1 MDFKQWSLRGK
12 IVLIGVILPTVLIL
26 LLMRLYTTEAREK
39 TIESFRDKARAICL
53 TAESTR
59 QEMETKWDMG
69 LFSVEQ
75 VRQNAA
81 RGEHDKVLAAVP
93 VVSAWQAAMR
103 KAQEGG
109 YIFKVPKFSPRN
121 PKNEPDPLEARALN
135 TMKDK
140 GLDEYY
146 EIDESIN
153 AVRYFRAVRLTQTC
167 MLCHGDPATSQEL
180 WGNSNGIDPTGSK
193 MENWEVGQLHGA
205 FEVIQSL
212 DEADRQLAASISK
225 ATQLVIGGLVIM
237 AILFATL
244 VLRLVSNSVIKP
256 ISRIIADLTRG
267 SRNLLDAANQVS
279 SASNELAD
287 GAGQQASSLE
297 ETSASLE
304 EMSSMTKQ
312 NAANVSQT
320 SQMAE
325 SARNSAEIAQQSMEK
340 MTDTIGSIKQSA
352 DQTAT
357 IMKTIDEIAFQ
368 TNLLALNAAVEA
380 ARAGEAGAG
389 FAVVAD
395 EVRSLALRSA
405 AAAKDTAQLIEES
418 QKNADKGVDAAAEV
432 KDILVQIVDGVK
444 KVSSLAKEISVASDE
459 QAQGVNQISI
469 AVSQVDKVTQA
480 NAAISEESASASEEL
495 SGQAKELSVLVQA
508 LADIVGAKQTEPG
521 HPQSPSAGQRLSKTK
536 SQARPTLPKKPALAA
551 SKPGSKAK
559 AGAPKLAAPVKPPA
573 KPAKAKDIIP
583 FDDDDFEDF

>member
-1 MDFKQWSLRGK
+1 MGMDLKQWSLRGK
-12 IVLIGVILPTVLIL
+12 IVLVGVLLPTILIL
-26 LLMRLYTTEAREK
+26 ILMRLYTTEAREK
-39 TIESFRDKARAICL
+39 TIESFKDKARAICL

-75 VRQNAA
+75 VRQDAEQGN
-81 RGEHDKVLAAVP
+81 HDKVLAAVP

-103 KAQEGG
+103 KAEEGG
-109 YIFKVPKFSPRN
+109 YTFKVPKFSPRN

-135 TMKDK
+135 TMKAK

-146 EIDESIN
+146 EVDESIN
-153 AVRYFRAVRLTQTC
+153 AVRYFRAVRLTKTC

-193 MENWEVGQLHGA
+193 MENWQVGGLHGA

-212 DEADRQLAASISK
+212 DQADQQLASSINK
-225 ATQLVIGGLVIM
+225 ATQLVIAGLIVM

-244 VLRLVSNSVIKP
+244 VLRIVSNSVIKP
-256 ISRIIADLTRG
+256 ITSIIGDLTRG
-267 SRNLLDAANQVS
+267 SENLLDAANQVS
-279 SASNELAD
+279 TASSELAD
-287 GAGQQASSLE
+287 GAGQQAASLE

-304 EMSSMTKQ
+304 EMSSMTKL
-312 NAANVSQT
+312 NAENVSQT

-325 SARNSAEIAQQSMEK
+325 SARTSAETAQQSMEK
-340 MTDTIGSIKQSA
+340 MTDTIGSIKKSA

-405 AAAKDTAQLIEES
+405 EAAKDTAQLIEES
-418 QKNADKGVDAAAEV
+418 QKNADNGVSAAAEV
-432 KDILVQIVDGVK
+432 QDILVQIVDGVK

-459 QAQGVNQISI
+459 QAQGVDQINI
-469 AVSQVDKVTQA
+469 AVSQVDKVTQG

-495 SGQAKELSVLVQA
+495 SGQAKELSGLVQL
-508 LADIVGAKQTEPG
+508 LADIVGAKRTVATRQAPPIGT
-521 HPQSPSAGQRLSKTK
+521 RKTHSIQAQ
-536 SQARPTLPKKPALAA
+536 SQAALPPQPAPAA
-551 SKPGSKAK
+551 PKAK
-559 AGAPKLAAPVKPPA
+559 APAAKLKAPAETP
-573 KPAKAKDIIP
+573 KAKDVIP